1 MWFWGG
7 ECLPV
12 KDVFE
17 EVYFRGSV
25 AALNG
30 SYADRAASGWQEVSA
45 GLIEAV

>member
-1 MWFWGG
+1 M
-7 ECLPV
+7 PV

-30 SYADRAASGWQEVSA
+30 SCVDRAALSWQEVST